1 MPGARVRLLDVAL
14 RAGVSRT
21 TASFVLS
28 GRTDMRISAA
38 AQERVR
44 RAAEEL
50 GYRPN
55 IAARS
60 LTTKS
65 THTIGLISDTIA
77 TRQYAGDFIR
87 GINAAALERG
97 YLLVIGET
105 EGDPDAVARVT
116 RGMLDRQVDG
126 LIYGTEFTRH
136 VELPA
141 FDQHPVVL
149 LNCLSAP
156 LLGPAVVPGEYK
168 AGRAAAR
175 ALLDAGHREGI
186 YLVGERPRHLF
197 AARERLAGIRAE
209 LSRAGASLAGTI
221 TCRWQV
227 ESAYA
232 AVSDF
237 LDRSGTPAAFI
248 CLNDRIALGL
258 YQALSE
264 AKLVIPYDVSVVSFD
279 DSDLATWLRPQ
290 LTSVALPHYAMGYR
304 AAELLLT
311 HDLDPV
317 VYQIEMPLRERSSV
331 SRPIAP

>member
-1 MPGARVRLLDVAL
+1 MTSSRVRLLDVAL

-28 GRTDMRISAA
+28 GRTDMRISPA

-44 RAAEEL
+44 RAAAEL

-87 GINAAALERG
+87 GINAAALERE

-105 EGDPDAVARVT
+105 EGDPDVAARVI

-136 VELPA
+136 VEPPTVN
-141 FDQHPVVL
+141 QHPVVL
-149 LNCLSAP
+149 LNCFSDP
-156 LLGPAVVPGEYK
+156 LVGPAVVPDEYQ

-175 ALLDAGHREGI
+175 TLLAAGHRQGI
-186 YLVGERPRHLF
+186 CLVGERPRQLF
-197 AARERLAGIRAE
+197 AARERTAGIRAE
-209 LSRAGASLAGTI
+209 LSGAGVSLAGTVA
-221 TCRWQV
+221 CKWEV
-227 ESAYA
+227 EPACA
-232 AVSDF
+232 AMADF
-237 LDRSGTPAAFI
+237 LDRGGTPAAVI
-248 CLNDRIALGL
+248 CLNDRIALGV
-258 YQALSE
+258 YQALNE
-264 AKLVIPYDVSVVSFD
+264 AKLVVPYDVSVVSFD

-311 HDLDPV
+311 HQRTPV
-317 VYQIEMPLRERSSV
+317 VHRIDMPVRERSSV
-331 SRPIAP
+331 SPPIPL

>member
-1 MPGARVRLLDVAL
+1 MPRPRVRLVDVAL

-28 GRTDMRISAA
+28 GRTDMRISEA

-44 RAAEEL
+44 QAAEQL

-55 IAARS
+55 LAARS

-87 GINAAALERG
+87 GINAAALERDH
-97 YLLVIGET
+97 LLVIGET
-105 EGDPDAVARVT
+105 EGDPELQGRVI

-126 LIYGTEFTRH
+126 LIYGTEFTRQ
-136 VELPA
+136 VELAA

-149 LNCLSAP
+149 LNCLSSP
-156 LLGPAVVPGEYK
+156 MQGPAVVPDEYN

-175 ALLDAGHREGI
+175 TLLAAGHREGI
-186 YLVGERPRHLF
+186 HLVGERPRSLF
-197 AARERLAGIRAE
+197 AARERSAGIRAE
-209 LSRAGASLAGTI
+209 LSRDGVSLAGTVD
-221 TCRWQV
+221 CKW
-227 ESAYA
+227 EAEPAYA
-232 AVSDF
+232 AVRNW
-237 LDRSGTPAAFI
+237 LDRGGRALALI
-248 CLNDRIALGL
+248 CLNDRIAFGA
-258 YQALSE
+258 YQALRE
-264 AKLVIPYDVSVVSFD
+264 AKLVVPYDVSVVSFD
-279 DSDLATWLRPQ
+279 DSELASWLRPQ

-311 HDLDPV
+311 GSREPEVHR
-317 VYQIEMPLRERSSV
+317 IEMPLRERSSV
-331 SRPIAP
+331 SRPIAI